1 MATLADPEL
10 VSVNPA
16 SLEPVGSVRR
26 TAPEDVPAIVAAG
39 RAAQAQ
45 WRSAGPEARARVIAA
60 AARIVRARADEI
72 ADCVVA
78 ETAKPR
84 TEAIANELFAAVDH
98 AAWLAKH
105 AARILRDERVRFSQ
119 LHLKTKKAWLVHEP
133 FGVVASITPWNIP
146 FAIPFTQ
153 VATATAAGNA
163 VVLKPSELTP
173 LTGEWVGRVFAEAGV
188 PDGLVQVVQGEAAL
202 GEALVGDTG
211 ISKVFFTGSVA
222 VGRGVASAAGA
233 RGCPAVLELGGKDP
247 MIVFADADLE
257 RAVDGALFA
266 SFLNAGQACVSVE
279 RIYVEQ
285 PLYDEFAR
293 RLTERASQL
302 DLGGEIGPL
311 ISERQRDTVER
322 LSGARRVAG
331 DGWFVEPTV
340 ICGALTDEEIFG
352 PVVTVEPFAGEDEAV
367 LRAND
372 TEFGLAASV
381 WSRDLAKADR
391 VARRIDAG
399 MVWVNDFGYSFATGQ
414 ASWGGMKGSGFG
426 RVGAKHGLYEAVQV
440 KYVDSDRGRLLP
452 AWWFPYDAPTERA
465 LRALLDV
472 LYGSAGERLRAS
484 WRHRR
489 ELVHVV
495 RRSLGR

>member
-1 MATLADPEL
+1 MSITADPEL

-16 SLEPVGSVRR
+16 SLEPVGAVQR
-26 TAPEDVPAIVAAG
+26 TDPDDLPRVIAAA
-39 RAAQAQ
+39 RVAQAQ
-45 WRSAGPEARARVIAA
+45 WRAAGPEARARVLAA
-60 AARIVRARADEI
+60 AGRIVRARADEI
-72 ADCVVA
+72 ADSVVS

-84 TEAIANELFAAVDH
+84 TEAIANELYAAVDH

-105 AARILRDERVRFSQ
+105 AGKILRDERVRFPQ

-153 VATATAAGNA
+153 VATAIAAGNA

-173 LTGEWVGRVFAEAGV
+173 LTGEWVRRVFVEAGV
-188 PDGLVQVVQGEAAL
+188 PDGLVQVVQGEGPL
-202 GEALVGDTG
+202 GEALVGDPE
-211 ISKVFFTGSVA
+211 IAKVFFTGSVA
-222 VGRGVASAAGA
+222 VGRRVAAAAGA
-233 RGCPAVLELGGKDP
+233 RGCPVVLELGGKDP
-247 MIVFADADLE
+247 MVVFADADLE

-266 SFLNAGQACVSVE
+266 SFLNAGQACVSAE

-285 PLYDEFAR
+285 PLYEEFAR

-302 DLGGEIGPL
+302 ELGTDVGPL

-322 LSGARRVAG
+322 LSGAKRADR
-331 DGWFVEPTV
+331 DGWFIEPTV
-340 ICGALTDEEIFG
+340 LRGALGDDEIFG

-367 LRAND
+367 QRAND

-381 WSRDLAKADR
+381 WSRDVAKAER

-399 MVWVNDFGYSFATGQ
+399 MVWVNDFGYSFTIGQ
-414 ASWGGMKGSGFG
+414 APWGGMKGSGFG
-426 RVGAKHGLYEAVQV
+426 RSSSKYGLYESVQV
-440 KYVDSDRGRLLP
+440 KYIDSDRGRLRP
-452 AWWFPYDAPTERA
+452 AWWFPYDEPTERA

-472 LYGSAGERLRAS
+472 LYGSPGERLRAS
-484 WRHRR
+484 WRHRHK
-489 ELVHVV
+489 LVHAAK
-495 RRSLGR
+495 RSFGR